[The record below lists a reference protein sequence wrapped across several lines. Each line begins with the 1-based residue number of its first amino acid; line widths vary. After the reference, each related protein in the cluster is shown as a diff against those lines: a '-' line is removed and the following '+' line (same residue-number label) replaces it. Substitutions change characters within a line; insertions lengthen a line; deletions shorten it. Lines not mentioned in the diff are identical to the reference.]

1 MNNRHGQTQAARLSQ
16 WVLEVKAKL
25 AALQPESLGKVGV
38 LMGGFSGEREISLQ
52 SGSGVLKALLDSGVN
67 AVSFDPFQEPIETIV
82 NHHFDRVMI
91 SLHGRFGED
100 GTMQGLLEQ
109 LGIPYTGSG
118 VMASAMAIDKQ
129 TTKQIWLSHGL
140 STPKY
145 VMLHAHTN
153 WAKVVEELGLPLIVK
168 PAREG
173 SSLGLTK
180 VNQASELA
188 AAYQLAAVM
197 DQDVMAEQCII
208 GDELTCP
215 VMGEGVFAQ
224 ALPLIKIVAPAANYD
239 YHNKYFSDDTK
250 YLCPTG
256 LDPLLEEKI
265 QELVVKSY
273 QVLGCSGWGRAD
285 VMVDKNTQTPY
296 LLEMN
301 TSPGMTS
308 HSLVPMAAKAAGL
321 SYAELVLWI
330 VMNAKL
336 SNGMNRKGMLEK
348 LVEVDK

>member
-1 MNNRHGQTQAARLSQ
+1 MSNLQVLTQAAKLPHWIAQ
-16 WVLEVKAKL
+16 VKEQL
-25 AALQPESLGKVGV
+25 ANLKPQSLGKVGV
-38 LMGGFSGEREISLQ
+38 LLGGLSAERDISIQ
-52 SGSGVLKALLDSGVN
+52 SGTGVLQALLDSGVN
-67 AVSFDPFQEPIETIV
+67 AVGFDPLHEPIESIV
-82 NHHFDRVMI
+82 QHQFDRVMI

-145 VMLHAHTN
+145 QMIHADTN
-153 WAKVVEELGLPLIVK
+153 WAALIQDIGLPLIVK

-173 SSLGLTK
+173 SSLGLSK
-180 VNQASELA
+180 VNHVDELP
-188 AAYQLAAVM
+188 AAYQLAAQM

-215 VMGEGVFAQ
+215 IVGEGASAQ

-256 LDPLLEEKI
+256 LDPVLEEKI
-265 QELVVKSY
+265 QQLVLKSY
-273 QVLGCSGWGRAD
+273 QVLGCRGWGRAD
-285 VMVDKNTQTPY
+285 VMLDKKTQVPY

-301 TSPGMTS
+301 TSPGMTT

-321 SYAELVLWI
+321 TYAELVLW
-330 VMNAKL
+330 VLMNSKL
-336 SNGMNRKGMLEK
+336 SNGTTSTMVKMKKLEG
-348 LVEVDK
+348 EQ